1 MEYLKRKKTLILL
14 MIIVVIIIISIV
26 VALLLLTTSNNEEVA
41 SNNTVSEE
49 NNNETEAEPQIN
61 ETKYYNITNVV
72 RTYLGALDKSKYI
85 LSDGTN
91 YSEDESTK
99 ESIYNLLSTEYIESN
114 NITVENVYDYVKDV
128 NENVTFVPLDMRISQ
143 GSNVEKFLVYGNIVY
158 MDSQDLEKV
167 YVIVNIDNTNNTF
180 SIEPIN
186 SEEISNINDF
196 KFESTLNTIE
206 KKYSNTY
213 LNNNMSDEDISK
225 EKFNNFKLL
234 ILRKSE
240 DLFNL
245 LNEEYRNKKFGD
257 YNGFSQYIDSNYD
270 RLRTINLSMY
280 QVTEEDGYKQYVLLD
295 QDDRYY
301 IFKETSENKEE
312 IFLDTYTVDL
322 PEFLDRYNGADDE
335 YKVGYNVEKFIT
347 AINDGDYKY
356 AYNLLD
362 ETFRRNNYPSQGDF
376 ENFVKTNFFEN
387 NEIQHNNVE
396 KQGNQFVYGI
406 TIINKDNESERKN
419 ITVIMELGEETDF
432 VMSFSIDE

>member
-128 NENVTFVPLDMRISQ
+128 NENITFVPLDMRISQ
-143 GSNVEKFLVYGNIVY
+143 GQNVDKFLVYGNIVY

-186 SEEISNINDF
+186 NEEISNINDF

-206 KKYSNTY
+206 KNYSNTY

-280 QVTEEDGYKQYVLLD
+280 QFTEEDGYKQYVLLD

-335 YKVGYNVEKFIT
+335 YKVGYNVEKFIS

-406 TIINKDNESERKN
+406 TIINKDNEAERKN

>member
-128 NENVTFVPLDMRISQ
+128 NENITFVPLDMRISQ
-143 GSNVEKFLVYGNIVY
+143 GQNVDKFLVYGNIVY

-206 KKYSNTY
+206 KNYSNTY

-280 QVTEEDGYKQYVLLD
+280 LVTEEDGYKQYVLLD

-335 YKVGYNVEKFIT
+335 YKVGYNVEKFIS

-406 TIINKDNESERKN
+406 TIINKDNEAERKN

>member
-99 ESIYNLLSTEYIESN
+99 ESIYNLLSTECIESN

-128 NENVTFVPLDMRISQ
+128 NENITFVPLDMRISQ
-143 GSNVEKFLVYGNIVY
+143 GSNVDKFLVYGNIVY

-186 SEEISNINDF
+186 NEEISNINDF
-196 KFESTLNTIE
+196 KFESTLDTIE
-206 KKYSNTY
+206 KNYSNTY
-213 LNNNMSDEDISK
+213 LDNNMSDEDISK

-240 DLFNL
+240 DLFYL

-335 YKVGYNVEKFIT
+335 YKVGYNVEKFIS

>member
-26 VALLLLTTSNNEEVA
+26 VALLLLTTSNNGEVA
-41 SNNTVSEE
+41 NNNTVSEE

-114 NITVENVYDYVKDV
+114 NITVENVYDYVKDL
-128 NENVTFVPLDMRISQ
+128 NENITFVPLDMRISQ
-143 GSNVEKFLVYGNIVY
+143 GQNVDKFLVYGNIVY

-206 KKYSNTY
+206 KNYSNTY

-240 DLFNL
+240 NLFYL

-257 YNGFSQYIDSNYD
+257 YNGFSQYIDSNYN

-335 YKVGYNVEKFIT
+335 YKVGYNVEKFIS

-406 TIINKDNESERKN
+406 TIINKDNEAERKN

>member
-26 VALLLLTTSNNEEVA
+26 VALLLLTTSNNGEVA
-41 SNNTVSEE
+41 NNNTVSEE

-61 ETKYYNITNVV
+61 ESKYYNITNVV

-128 NENVTFVPLDMRISQ
+128 NENITFVPLDMRISQ
-143 GSNVEKFLVYGNIVY
+143 GQNVDKFLVYGNIVY

-206 KKYSNTY
+206 KNYSNTY
-213 LNNNMSDEDISK
+213 LYNNMSDEDISK

-335 YKVGYNVEKFIT
+335 YKVGYNVEKFIS

-406 TIINKDNESERKN
+406 TIINKDNEAERKN

>member
-61 ETKYYNITNVV
+61 ESKYYNITNVV

-128 NENVTFVPLDMRISQ
+128 NENITFVPLDMRLSQ
-143 GSNVEKFLVYGNIVY
+143 GQNVDKFLVYGNIVY

-206 KKYSNTY
+206 KNYSNTY
-213 LNNNMSDEDISK
+213 LDNNMSDEDISK

-280 QVTEEDGYKQYVLLD
+280 QVTEENGYKQYVLLD

-335 YKVGYNVEKFIT
+335 YKVGYNVEKFIS

-406 TIINKDNESERKN
+406 TIINKDNEAERKN

>member
-26 VALLLLTTSNNEEVA
+26 VALLLLTTSNNGEVA
-41 SNNTVSEE
+41 NNNTVSEE

-114 NITVENVYDYVKDV
+114 NITVENVYDYVKDL
-128 NENVTFVPLDMRISQ
+128 NENITFVPLDMRISQ
-143 GSNVEKFLVYGNIVY
+143 GQNVDKFLVYGNIVY

-186 SEEISNINDF
+186 NEEISNINDF

-206 KKYSNTY
+206 KNYSNTY

-240 DLFNL
+240 NLFYL

-335 YKVGYNVEKFIT
+335 YKVGYNVEKFIS

-406 TIINKDNESERKN
+406 TIINKDNEAERKN

>member
-26 VALLLLTTSNNEEVA
+26 VALLLLTTSNNGEVA
-41 SNNTVSEE
+41 NNNTVSEE
-49 NNNETEAEPQIN
+49 NNNDTEAEPQIN
-61 ETKYYNITNVV
+61 ESKYYNITNVV

-114 NITVENVYDYVKDV
+114 NITVENIYDYVKDV
-128 NENVTFVPLDMRISQ
+128 NENITFVPLDMRISQ
-143 GSNVEKFLVYGNIVY
+143 GQNVDKFLVYGNIVY

-206 KKYSNTY
+206 KNYSNTY
-213 LNNNMSDEDISK
+213 LDNNMSDEDISK

-335 YKVGYNVEKFIT
+335 YKVGYNVEKFIS

-406 TIINKDNESERKN
+406 TIINKDNEAERKN

>member
-128 NENVTFVPLDMRISQ
+128 NENITFVPLDMRISQ
-143 GSNVEKFLVYGNIVY
+143 GQNVDKFLVYGNIVY

-206 KKYSNTY
+206 KNYSNTY
-213 LNNNMSDEDISK
+213 LYNNMSDEDISK

-335 YKVGYNVEKFIT
+335 YKVGYNVEKFIS

-406 TIINKDNESERKN
+406 TIINKDNEAERKN

>member
-26 VALLLLTTSNNEEVA
+26 VALLLLTTSNNGEVA
-41 SNNTVSEE
+41 NNNTVSEE
-49 NNNETEAEPQIN
+49 NNNETEAELQIN
-61 ETKYYNITNVV
+61 ESKYYNITNVV

-196 KFESTLNTIE
+196 KFESTLDTIE
-206 KKYSNTY
+206 KNYSNTY

-312 IFLDTYTVDL
+312 IYLDTYTVDL

-406 TIINKDNESERKN
+406 TIINKDNEAERKN

>member
-26 VALLLLTTSNNEEVA
+26 VALLLLTTSNNGEVA
-41 SNNTVSEE
+41 NNNTVSEE

-61 ETKYYNITNVV
+61 ESKYYNITNVV

-206 KKYSNTY
+206 KNYSNTY

-280 QVTEEDGYKQYVLLD
+280 QVTEENGYKQYVLLD

>member
-128 NENVTFVPLDMRISQ
+128 NENITFVPLDMRISQ
-143 GSNVEKFLVYGNIVY
+143 GQNVDKFLVYGNIVY

-206 KKYSNTY
+206 KNYSNTY
-213 LNNNMSDEDISK
+213 LDNNMSDEDISK

-335 YKVGYNVEKFIT
+335 YKVGYNVEKFIS

-406 TIINKDNESERKN
+406 TIINKDNEAERKN

>member
-128 NENVTFVPLDMRISQ
+128 NENITFVPLDMRISQ
-143 GSNVEKFLVYGNIVY
+143 GSNVDKFLVYGNIVY

-186 SEEISNINDF
+186 NEEISNINDF
-196 KFESTLNTIE
+196 KFESTLDTIE
-206 KKYSNTY
+206 KNYSNTY
-213 LNNNMSDEDISK
+213 LDNNMSDEDISK

>member
-41 SNNTVSEE
+41 SNNTVSED

-128 NENVTFVPLDMRISQ
+128 NENITFVPLDMRISQ
-143 GSNVEKFLVYGNIVY
+143 GSNVDKFLVYGNIVY

-206 KKYSNTY
+206 KNYSNTY

-312 IFLDTYTVDL
+312 IFLDTYTVVL

-335 YKVGYNVEKFIT
+335 YKVGYNVEKFIS

-376 ENFVKTNFFEN
+376 ENLVKTNFFEN

>member
-128 NENVTFVPLDMRISQ
+128 NENITFVPLDMRISQ
-143 GSNVEKFLVYGNIVY
+143 GQNVDNFLVYGNIVY

-186 SEEISNINDF
+186 NEEISNINDF

-206 KKYSNTY
+206 KNYSNTY

-335 YKVGYNVEKFIT
+335 YKVGYNVEKFIS

>member
-1 MEYLKRKKTLILL
+1 
-14 MIIVVIIIISIV
+14 
-26 VALLLLTTSNNEEVA
+26 
-41 SNNTVSEE
+41 
-49 NNNETEAEPQIN
+49 
-61 ETKYYNITNVV
+61 
-72 RTYLGALDKSKYI
+72 
-85 LSDGTN
+85 
-91 YSEDESTK
+91 
-99 ESIYNLLSTEYIESN
+99 
-114 NITVENVYDYVKDV
+114 
-128 NENVTFVPLDMRISQ
+128 
-143 GSNVEKFLVYGNIVY
+143 
-158 MDSQDLEKV
+158 
-167 YVIVNIDNTNNTF
+167 
-180 SIEPIN
+180 
-186 SEEISNINDF
+186 
-196 KFESTLNTIE
+196 
-206 KKYSNTY
+206 
-213 LNNNMSDEDISK
+213 
-225 EKFNNFKLL
+225 
-234 ILRKSE
+234 
-240 DLFNL
+240 
-245 LNEEYRNKKFGD
+245 
-257 YNGFSQYIDSNYD
+257 
-270 RLRTINLSMY
+270 MY

-335 YKVGYNVEKFIT
+335 YKVGYNVEKFIS

-362 ETFRRNNYPSQGDF
+362 ETFRRNNYPSQGDL

>member
-26 VALLLLTTSNNEEVA
+26 VALLLLTTSNNGEVVN
-41 SNNTVSEE
+41 NNTVSEE

-61 ETKYYNITNVV
+61 ESKYYNITNVV

-128 NENVTFVPLDMRISQ
+128 NENITFVPLDMRLSQ
-143 GSNVEKFLVYGNIVY
+143 GQNVDKFLVYGNIVY

-206 KKYSNTY
+206 KNYSNTY
-213 LNNNMSDEDISK
+213 LDNNMSDEDISK

-280 QVTEEDGYKQYVLLD
+280 QVTEENGYKQYVLLD

-335 YKVGYNVEKFIT
+335 YKVGYNVEKFIS

-406 TIINKDNESERKN
+406 TIINKDNEAERKN

>member
-128 NENVTFVPLDMRISQ
+128 NENITFVPLDMRISQ
-143 GSNVEKFLVYGNIVY
+143 GSNVDKFLVYGYIVY

-186 SEEISNINDF
+186 NEEISNINDF
-196 KFESTLNTIE
+196 KFESTLDTIE
-206 KKYSNTY
+206 KNYSNTY
-213 LNNNMSDEDISK
+213 LDNNMSDEDISK

>member
-26 VALLLLTTSNNEEVA
+26 VALLLLTTSNNGEVA
-41 SNNTVSEE
+41 NNNTVSEE

-114 NITVENVYDYVKDV
+114 NITVENVYDYVKDL
-128 NENVTFVPLDMRISQ
+128 NENITFVPLDMRISQ
-143 GSNVEKFLVYGNIVY
+143 GQNVDKFLVYGNIVY

-167 YVIVNIDNTNNTF
+167 YVIVNIDNTKNTF

-196 KFESTLNTIE
+196 KFESTLDTIE
-206 KKYSNTY
+206 KNYSNTY

-240 DLFNL
+240 NLFYL

-335 YKVGYNVEKFIT
+335 YKVGYNVEKFIS

-406 TIINKDNESERKN
+406 TIINKDNEAERKN

>member
-26 VALLLLTTSNNEEVA
+26 VALLLLTTSNNGEVA

-61 ETKYYNITNVV
+61 ESKYYNITNVV

-206 KKYSNTY
+206 KNYSNTY

-335 YKVGYNVEKFIT
+335 YKVGYNVEKFIS

>member
-128 NENVTFVPLDMRISQ
+128 NENITFVPLDMRISQ
-143 GSNVEKFLVYGNIVY
+143 GQNVDKFLVYGNIVY

-186 SEEISNINDF
+186 NEEISNINDF

-206 KKYSNTY
+206 KNYSNTY

-335 YKVGYNVEKFIT
+335 YKVGYNVEKFIS

-396 KQGNQFVYGI
+396 KKGNQFVYGI
-406 TIINKDNESERKN
+406 TIINKDNEAERKN

>member
-114 NITVENVYDYVKDV
+114 NITVENVYDYVKDL
-128 NENVTFVPLDMRISQ
+128 NENITFVPLDMRISQ
-143 GSNVEKFLVYGNIVY
+143 GQNVDKFLVYGNIVY

-186 SEEISNINDF
+186 NEEISNINDF

-206 KKYSNTY
+206 KNYSNTY

-240 DLFNL
+240 NLFYL

-335 YKVGYNVEKFIT
+335 YKVGYNVEKFIS

-406 TIINKDNESERKN
+406 TIINKDNEAERKN

>member
-26 VALLLLTTSNNEEVA
+26 VALLLLTTSNNGEVA
-41 SNNTVSEE
+41 NNNTVSEE

-61 ETKYYNITNVV
+61 ESKYYNITNVV

-128 NENVTFVPLDMRISQ
+128 NENITFVPLDMRISQ
-143 GSNVEKFLVYGNIVY
+143 GQNVDKFLVYGNIVY

-206 KKYSNTY
+206 KNYSNTY

-335 YKVGYNVEKFIT
+335 YKVGYNVEKFIS

>member
-128 NENVTFVPLDMRISQ
+128 NENITFVPLDMRISQ
-143 GSNVEKFLVYGNIVY
+143 GQNVDNFLVYGNIVY

-167 YVIVNIDNTNNTF
+167 YVIVNIDNTKNTF

-196 KFESTLNTIE
+196 KFESTLDTIE
-206 KKYSNTY
+206 KNYSNTY

-240 DLFNL
+240 DLFYL

-335 YKVGYNVEKFIT
+335 YKVGYNVEKFIS

>member
-1 MEYLKRKKTLILL
+1 MEYLKRKKTLIIV

-128 NENVTFVPLDMRISQ
+128 NENITFVPLDMRISQ
-143 GSNVEKFLVYGNIVY
+143 GQNVDNFLVYGNIVY

-167 YVIVNIDNTNNTF
+167 YVIVNIDNTKNTF

-196 KFESTLNTIE
+196 KFESTLDTIE
-206 KKYSNTY
+206 KNYSNTY

-240 DLFNL
+240 DLFYL

-335 YKVGYNVEKFIT
+335 YKVGYNVEKFIS

-376 ENFVKTNFFEN
+376 ENFENTNFFEN

>member
-26 VALLLLTTSNNEEVA
+26 VALLLLTTSNNGEVA
-41 SNNTVSEE
+41 NNNTVSEE

-128 NENVTFVPLDMRISQ
+128 NENITFVPLDMRISQ
-143 GSNVEKFLVYGNIVY
+143 GQNVDKFLVYGNIVY

-186 SEEISNINDF
+186 NEEISNINNF

-206 KKYSNTY
+206 KNYSNTY

-240 DLFNL
+240 DLFYL

-335 YKVGYNVEKFIT
+335 YKVGYNVEKFIS

-406 TIINKDNESERKN
+406 TIINKDNEAERKN

>member
-26 VALLLLTTSNNEEVA
+26 VALLLLTTSNNGEVA
-41 SNNTVSEE
+41 NNNTVSEE

-61 ETKYYNITNVV
+61 ESKYYNITNVV

-206 KKYSNTY
+206 KNYSNTY

-240 DLFNL
+240 DLFYL

-335 YKVGYNVEKFIT
+335 YKVGYNVEKFIS

>member
-26 VALLLLTTSNNEEVA
+26 VALLLLTTSNNGEVA
-41 SNNTVSEE
+41 NNNTVSEE

-114 NITVENVYDYVKDV
+114 NITVENVYDYVKDL
-128 NENVTFVPLDMRISQ
+128 NENITFVPLDMRISQ
-143 GSNVEKFLVYGNIVY
+143 GQNVDKFLVYGNIVY

-167 YVIVNIDNTNNTF
+167 YVIVNIDNTKNTF

-206 KKYSNTY
+206 KNYSNTY

-240 DLFNL
+240 NLFYL

-335 YKVGYNVEKFIT
+335 YKVGYNVEKFIS

>member
-114 NITVENVYDYVKDV
+114 NITVENVYDYVKDL
-128 NENVTFVPLDMRISQ
+128 NENITFVPLDMRISQ
-143 GSNVEKFLVYGNIVY
+143 GQNVDNFLVYGNIVY

-167 YVIVNIDNTNNTF
+167 YVIVNIDNTKNTF

-196 KFESTLNTIE
+196 KFESTLDTIE
-206 KKYSNTY
+206 KNYSNTY

-240 DLFNL
+240 DLFYL

-335 YKVGYNVEKFIT
+335 YKVGYNVEKFIS

>member
-128 NENVTFVPLDMRISQ
+128 NENITFVPLDMRISQ
-143 GSNVEKFLVYGNIVY
+143 GQNVDNFLVYGNIVY

-167 YVIVNIDNTNNTF
+167 YVIVNIDNTKNTF

-206 KKYSNTY
+206 KNYSNTY

-240 DLFNL
+240 DLFYL

-335 YKVGYNVEKFIT
+335 YKVGYNVEKFIS

>member
-26 VALLLLTTSNNEEVA
+26 VALLLLTTSNNGEVA
-41 SNNTVSEE
+41 NNNTVSEE
-49 NNNETEAEPQIN
+49 NNNETEAELQIN
-61 ETKYYNITNVV
+61 ESKYYNITNVV

-186 SEEISNINDF
+186 NEEISNINDF
-196 KFESTLNTIE
+196 KFESTLDTIE
-206 KKYSNTY
+206 KNYSNTY

-312 IFLDTYTVDL
+312 IYLDTYTVDL

-406 TIINKDNESERKN
+406 TIINKDNEAERKN

>member
-26 VALLLLTTSNNEEVA
+26 VALLLLTTSNNGEVA
-41 SNNTVSEE
+41 NNNTVSEE
-49 NNNETEAEPQIN
+49 NNNETEAELQIN
-61 ETKYYNITNVV
+61 ESKYYNITNVV

-206 KKYSNTY
+206 KNYSNTY

-280 QVTEEDGYKQYVLLD
+280 QVTEENGYKQYVLLD

-312 IFLDTYTVDL
+312 IYLDTYTVDL

>member
-26 VALLLLTTSNNEEVA
+26 VALLLLTTSNNGEVA
-41 SNNTVSEE
+41 NNNTVSEE

-206 KKYSNTY
+206 KNYSNTY

-335 YKVGYNVEKFIT
+335 YKVGYNVEKFIS

>member
-26 VALLLLTTSNNEEVA
+26 VALLLLTTSNNGEVA
-41 SNNTVSEE
+41 NNNTVSEE

-114 NITVENVYDYVKDV
+114 NITVENVYDYVKDL
-128 NENVTFVPLDMRISQ
+128 NENITFVPLDMRISQ
-143 GSNVEKFLVYGNIVY
+143 GQNVDKFLVYGNIVY

-186 SEEISNINDF
+186 NEEISNINDF

-206 KKYSNTY
+206 KNYSNTY

-335 YKVGYNVEKFIT
+335 YKVGYNVEKFIS

-406 TIINKDNESERKN
+406 TIINKDNEAERKN

>member
-128 NENVTFVPLDMRISQ
+128 NENITFVPLDMRISQ
-143 GSNVEKFLVYGNIVY
+143 GQNVDNFLVYGNIVY

-167 YVIVNIDNTNNTF
+167 YVIVNIDNTKNTF

-196 KFESTLNTIE
+196 KFESTLDTIE
-206 KKYSNTY
+206 KNYSNTY

-240 DLFNL
+240 DLFYL

-280 QVTEEDGYKQYVLLD
+280 QVTEEDGYKQYV
-295 QDDRYY
+295 
-301 IFKETSENKEE
+301 
-312 IFLDTYTVDL
+312 
-322 PEFLDRYNGADDE
+322 
-335 YKVGYNVEKFIT
+335 
-347 AINDGDYKY
+347 
-356 AYNLLD
+356 
-362 ETFRRNNYPSQGDF
+362 
-376 ENFVKTNFFEN
+376 
-387 NEIQHNNVE
+387 
-396 KQGNQFVYGI
+396 
-406 TIINKDNESERKN
+406 
-419 ITVIMELGEETDF
+419 
-432 VMSFSIDE
+432 

>member
-26 VALLLLTTSNNEEVA
+26 VALLLLTTSNNGEVA
-41 SNNTVSEE
+41 NNNTVSEE

-61 ETKYYNITNVV
+61 ESKYYNITNVV

-206 KKYSNTY
+206 KNYSNTY

>member
-128 NENVTFVPLDMRISQ
+128 NENITFVPLDMRISQ
-143 GSNVEKFLVYGNIVY
+143 GQNVDKFLVYGNIVY

-186 SEEISNINDF
+186 NEEISSINDF
-196 KFESTLNTIE
+196 KFESTLDTIE
-206 KKYSNTY
+206 KNYSNTY

-280 QVTEEDGYKQYVLLD
+280 QVTEENGYKQYVLLD

-335 YKVGYNVEKFIT
+335 YKVGYNVEKFIS

>member
-128 NENVTFVPLDMRISQ
+128 NENITFVPLDMRISQ
-143 GSNVEKFLVYGNIVY
+143 GQNVDKFLVYGNIVY

-186 SEEISNINDF
+186 SEEISSINDF
-196 KFESTLNTIE
+196 KFESTLDTIE
-206 KKYSNTY
+206 KNYSNTY